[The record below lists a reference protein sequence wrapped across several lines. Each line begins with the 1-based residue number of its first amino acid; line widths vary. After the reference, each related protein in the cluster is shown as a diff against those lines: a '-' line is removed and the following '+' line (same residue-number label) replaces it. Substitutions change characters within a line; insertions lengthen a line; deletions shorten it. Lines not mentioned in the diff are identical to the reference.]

1 MSTIIDIDQYLYATI
16 DRSAI
21 GGSLCNHFR
30 EQYQKVIYNEISIP
44 DHYKNNR
51 VTISNQKVDY
61 QLPPLSSKNVEPL
74 IIIGGTF
81 KNETNDT
88 QPFKST
94 EIKKESS
101 TAISS
106 SVTSGFKASTKI
118 GSSTT
123 VKAEIPFVG
132 GGETS
137 LSMEFS
143 FETDFSKTTSV
154 VTTDGTSILVPPQ
167 DIIVAPGQTKRLEVE
182 LYKVKIPEATFKID
196 GDVAGTIS
204 SQFATNENI
213 YDRLA
218 NLINRNCPNV
228 YVNTDEKLRLD
239 DTKKTLH
246 FKGQGKAA
254 FEVMAVEYVMR
265 IITLDNKTGATLNEE
280 TAVRQLSRTVEG
292 KSSPIS

>member
-1 MSTIIDIDQYLYATI
+1 MSNIIDIDQYLYATI
-16 DRSAI
+16 DRSAVA
-21 GGSLCNHFR
+21 GGFCNHYR

-51 VTISNQKVDY
+51 VTISNQKLDY

-74 IIIGGTF
+74 IIVGGNF
-81 KNETNDT
+81 KNESNDT
-88 QPFKST
+88 QPFRSA
-94 EIKKESS
+94 EIKRESS
-101 TAISS
+101 TVLSS

-123 VKAEIPFVG
+123 VKAEIPFFG

-154 VTTDGTSILVPPQ
+154 VTTDDSSIIVPPQ

-204 SQFATNENI
+204 SHFATNQNI
-213 YDRLA
+213 YDTLSA
-218 NLINRNCPNV
+218 INRECPNV

-239 DTKKTLH
+239 NNKKTLH

-265 IITLDNKTGATLNEE
+265 ILTLDNKTGATLNEE

>member
-16 DRSAI
+16 DTSAI
-21 GGSLCNHFR
+21 PGSFCNYFR
-30 EQYQKVIYNEISIP
+30 EQYQKVKYNEISIP
-44 DHYKNNR
+44 DHYNNNR
-51 VTISNQKVDY
+51 VTISNQKLDY

-94 EIKKESS
+94 EIKKETS

-132 GGETS
+132 GAETS

-154 VTTDGTSILVPPQ
+154 VTTDGTSIIVPPQ

-196 GDVAGTIS
+196 GDVAGTMS
-204 SQFATNENI
+204 STYVTNRNV
-213 YDRLA
+213 YDHLSS
-218 NLINRNCPNV
+218 INRNCPNV

-239 DTKKTLH
+239 DNRKMLH